1 MGIHSESLAEESLKA
16 GAMRGYITHMKVRI
30 NTIKREVIMKI
41 KERIKTIIDDYS
53 TANEEARERNKIKS
67 FFKGPSEA
75 AESPWTYVKDPIL
88 LKVKGHLATFHSL
101 IDRIRR

>member
-1 MGIHSESLAEESLKA
+1 MNEKI
-16 GAMRGYITHMKVRI
+16 
-30 NTIKREVIMKI
+30 IMKI

-88 LKVKGHLATFHSL
+88 LKVKGHLATFSSL
-101 IDRIRR
+101 IDRIKR

>member
-1 MGIHSESLAEESLKA
+1 MNEKI
-16 GAMRGYITHMKVRI
+16 
-30 NTIKREVIMKI
+30 IMKI

-53 TANEEARERNKIKS
+53 TANDEANERNKIKS

-88 LKVKGHLATFHSL
+88 LKVKGHLATFNSL
-101 IDRIRR
+101 IDRIKR

>member
-1 MGIHSESLAEESLKA
+1 MNEKI
-16 GAMRGYITHMKVRI
+16 
-30 NTIKREVIMKI
+30 IMNI

-53 TANEEARERNKIKS
+53 TANDEARERNHILR

-88 LKVKGHLATFHSL
+88 LKVKGHLAT
-101 IDRIRR
+101 IRGVL

>member
-1 MGIHSESLAEESLKA
+1 MNEKI
-16 GAMRGYITHMKVRI
+16 
-30 NTIKREVIMKI
+30 IMKI

-53 TANEEARERNKIKS
+53 TANDEANERNNILR

-88 LKVKGHLATFHSL
+88 LKVKGHLAIIRGV
-101 IDRIRR
+101 IDRIKR

>member
-1 MGIHSESLAEESLKA
+1 
-16 GAMRGYITHMKVRI
+16 
-30 NTIKREVIMKI
+30 MKI

-53 TANEEARERNKIKS
+53 TANDEARERNKIKS

-88 LKVKGHLATFHSL
+88 LKVKGHLAT
-101 IDRIRR
+101 IRGVISKYRR

>member
-1 MGIHSESLAEESLKA
+1 
-16 GAMRGYITHMKVRI
+16 MKVRI

-88 LKVKGHLATFHSL
+88 LKVKGLASYTSSL
-101 IDRIRR
+101 MNKIRR

>member
-1 MGIHSESLAEESLKA
+1 
-16 GAMRGYITHMKVRI
+16 
-30 NTIKREVIMKI
+30 MKI

-88 LKVKGHLATFHSL
+88 LKVKGLASYTSSL
-101 IDRIRR
+101 INKIRR

>member
-1 MGIHSESLAEESLKA
+1 
-16 GAMRGYITHMKVRI
+16 
-30 NTIKREVIMKI
+30 MKI

-53 TANEEARERNKIKS
+53 FATDEARERNKIKS

-88 LKVKGHLATFHSL
+88 LKVKGLASYTNSL
-101 IDRIRR
+101 IDRIKR

>member
-1 MGIHSESLAEESLKA
+1 
-16 GAMRGYITHMKVRI
+16 
-30 NTIKREVIMKI
+30 MKI

-53 TANEEARERNKIKS
+53 FAVDEARERNKIKS

-88 LKVKGHLATFHSL
+88 LKVKGLASYTNSL
-101 IDRIRR
+101 ITRFKR